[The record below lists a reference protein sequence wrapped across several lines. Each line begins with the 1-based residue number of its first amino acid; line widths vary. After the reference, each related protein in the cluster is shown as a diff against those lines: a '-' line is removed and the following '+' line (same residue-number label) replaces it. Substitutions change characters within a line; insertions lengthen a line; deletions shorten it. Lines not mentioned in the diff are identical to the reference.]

1 MGLNINGGQTMAIF
15 TNQATLSYRNNLI
28 TSNVVTGQ
36 ILEVLSATKTALLD
50 TYSAGDTVTYV
61 ISIQNSGG
69 TAINNVTVT
78 DDLGAYTAGDS
89 TVVPLDYIDGSARLY
104 INGALAP
111 APTVVAG
118 PPLVFSGIS
127 IPAGA
132 NALLLYEART
142 NAYAPLGEGSS
153 INNTVSATT
162 ALPCVEGPIEASAT
176 VPVEEFT
183 ALSIAKSI
191 CPDTVASCEEVNY
204 SFVLQNAGNRAV
216 VATDGVVVSDT
227 FVPALSNITVTFNG
241 TELTEGTDYTYDE
254 TTGEFATL
262 PGVITIPAAVF
273 SQDTETGVVTTTPGS
288 SLLTVSGTV

>member
-1 MGLNINGGQTMAIF
+1 MATF
-15 TNQATLSYRNNLI
+15 FNQASISFNGYVTN
-28 TSNVVTGQ
+28 SNVTAG
-36 ILEVLSATKTALLD
+36 EVIDTLAVTKTA
-50 TYSAGDTVTYV
+50 
-61 ISIQNSGG
+61 ISENYGASDGVVYAVSIVNGG
-69 TAINNVTVT
+69 TSPITDITLT
-78 DDLGAYTAGDS
+78 DDLGAYAVGDS

-118 PPLVFSGIS
+118 PPLVFSGIN

-153 INNTVSATT
+153 INNTVSATST
-162 ALPCVEGPIEASAT
+162 LPCVEGPIEASAT

-241 TELTEGTDYTYDE
+241 TELTEGTGYTYDE
-254 TTGEFATL
+254 ATGEFATL

-273 SQDTETGVVTTTPGS
+273 SQNTETGVITTTPGS

>member
-1 MGLNINGGQTMAIF
+1 MATF
-15 TNQATLSYRNNLI
+15 FNQASISFNGYVTN
-28 TSNVVTGQ
+28 SNVTAG
-36 ILEVLSATKTALLD
+36 EVIDTLAVTKTA
-50 TYSAGDTVTYV
+50 
-61 ISIQNSGG
+61 ISENYGASDGVVYAVSIVNGG
-69 TAINNVTVT
+69 TSPITDITLT
-78 DDLGAYTAGDS
+78 DDLGAYTVGDS

-118 PPLVFSGIS
+118 PPLVFSGIN

-153 INNTVSATT
+153 INNTVSATST
-162 ALPCVEGPIEASAT
+162 LPCVEGPIEASAT

-254 TTGEFATL
+254 ATGEFATL

-273 SQDTETGVVTTTPGS
+273 SQNTETGVITTTPGS

>member
-1 MGLNINGGQTMAIF
+1 MATF
-15 TNQATLSYRNNLI
+15 FNQASISFNGYVTN
-28 TSNVVTGQ
+28 SNVTAG
-36 ILEVLSATKTALLD
+36 EVIDTLAVTKTA
-50 TYSAGDTVTYV
+50 
-61 ISIQNSGG
+61 ISENYGASDGVVYAVSIVNGG
-69 TAINNVTVT
+69 TSPITDITLT

-176 VPVEEFT
+176 IPVEEFI
-183 ALSIAKSI
+183 ALSITKSI

-216 VATDGVVVSDT
+216 VATDNVIVSDT

-241 TELTEGTDYTYDE
+241 NELTEGTDYTYDE

>member
-1 MGLNINGGQTMAIF
+1 MATF
-15 TNQATLSYRNNLI
+15 FNQASISFNGYVTN
-28 TSNVVTGQ
+28 SNVTAG
-36 ILEVLSATKTALLD
+36 EVIDTLAVTKTA
-50 TYSAGDTVTYV
+50 
-61 ISIQNSGG
+61 ISENYGASDGVVYAVSIVNGG
-69 TAINNVTVT
+69 TSPITDITLT
-78 DDLGAYTAGDS
+78 DDLGAYTVGDS

-104 INGALAP
+104 INGVLAP
-111 APTVVAG
+111 APTVVPG
-118 PPLVFSGIS
+118 PPLVFSGIN

-153 INNTVSATT
+153 INNTVSATST
-162 ALPCVEGPIEASAT
+162 LPCVEGPIEASAT

-254 TTGEFATL
+254 ATGEFATL

-273 SQDTETGVVTTTPGS
+273 SQNTETGVITTTPGS

>member
-1 MGLNINGGQTMAIF
+1 MATF
-15 TNQATLSYRNNLI
+15 FNQASISFNGYVTN
-28 TSNVVTGQ
+28 SNVTAG
-36 ILEVLSATKTALLD
+36 EVIDTLAVTKTA
-50 TYSAGDTVTYV
+50 
-61 ISIQNSGG
+61 ISENYGASDGVVYAVSIVNGG
-69 TAINNVTVT
+69 TSPITDITLT
-78 DDLGAYTAGDS
+78 DDLGAYTVGDS

-104 INGALAP
+104 INGVLAP

-118 PPLVFSGIS
+118 PPLVFSGIN

-153 INNTVSATT
+153 INNTVSATST
-162 ALPCVEGPIEASAT
+162 LPCVEGPIEASAT

-254 TTGEFATL
+254 ATGEFATL

-273 SQDTETGVVTTTPGS
+273 SQNTETGVITTTPGS